1 MRKKFL
7 ILLFSLGIVLS
18 VDVDAQQVGKITWYG
33 KAYHG
38 NKTASGERFDMNA
51 LTTASNTH
59 KFGTKLKVT
68 NPSNGKSVI
77 VRVTDRG
84 AFTKYGVLLDL
95 SYAAFKTI
103 ADPKQ
108 GIIKNALVE
117 IVN

>member
-7 ILLFSLGIVLS
+7 LLLTSLGIGLS
-18 VDVDAQQVGKITWYG
+18 ASINAQQVGKITWYG

-38 NKTASGERFDMNA
+38 NKTASGERFDMNG

-103 ADPKQ
+103 ANPIQ
-108 GIIKNALVE
+108 GVVKNAIVE
-117 IVN
+117 EIK

>member
-7 ILLFSLGIVLS
+7 ILLFSLGIGLS
-18 VDVDAQQVGKITWYG
+18 VNVDAQQVGKITWYG

-38 NKTASGERFDMNA
+38 NKTASGERFNMNA
-51 LTTASNTH
+51 FTAASNTH
-59 KFGTKLKVT
+59 KFGTMLRVT
-68 NPSNGKSVI
+68 NPSNGYSVI

-108 GIIKNALVE
+108 GIVKNALVE

>member
-1 MRKKFL
+1 MRKK
-7 ILLFSLGIVLS
+7 ILLLLLSLGIS
-18 VDVDAQQVGKITWYG
+18 INAQQVGKITWYG

-38 NKTASGERFDMNA
+38 NKTASGERFNMNA
-51 LTTASNTH
+51 FTAASNTH
-59 KFGTKLKVT
+59 KFGTMLRVT
-68 NPSNGKSVI
+68 NPSNGHSVI

>member
-7 ILLFSLGIVLS
+7 ILLFSLGIGLS
-18 VDVDAQQVGKITWYG
+18 VNVDAQQVGKITWYG

-38 NKTASGERFDMNA
+38 NKTASGERFNMNA
-51 LTTASNTH
+51 FTAASNTH
-59 KFGTKLKVT
+59 KFGTMLRVT
-68 NPSNGKSVI
+68 NPSNGYSVI

-103 ADPKQ
+103 ANPRQ
-108 GIIKNALVE
+108 GVVKNAIVE
-117 IVN
+117 VVD

>member
-1 MRKKFL
+1 MRKK
-7 ILLFSLGIVLS
+7 ILLLLTSLGIGLS
-18 VDVDAQQVGKITWYG
+18 VSINAQQVGKITWYG

-38 NKTASGERFDMNA
+38 NKTASGERFDMNG

-108 GIIKNALVE
+108 GVIKNAIVE
-117 IVN
+117 KIN

>member
-7 ILLFSLGIVLS
+7 LLLTSLGIGLS
-18 VDVDAQQVGKITWYG
+18 VTINAQQVGKITWYG

-38 NKTASGERFDMNA
+38 NKTASGERFNMNA
-51 LTTASNTH
+51 YTAASNTH
-59 KFGTKLKVT
+59 KFGTMLRVT
-68 NPSNGKSVI
+68 NPSNGYSVI

-84 AFTKYGVLLDL
+84 AFTKYGVLL

>member
-1 MRKKFL
+1 MKKK
-7 ILLFSLGIVLS
+7 ILLLLLTSLGIS
-18 VDVDAQQVGKITWYG
+18 INAQQVGKITWYG

-51 LTTASNTH
+51 LTAASNTH

-84 AFTKYGVLLDL
+84 AFTKYRVLLDL